1 MTSEHH
7 AQALFEA
14 EPLRVSDLVETDFP
28 PEPGIYMFTEGEAV
42 MWIGAAAQGIRQ
54 RVFKHQLLGGRRF
67 WLPIGANGKT
77 RQKMGC
83 NLIHWIAKERIGE
96 RLDMSKTDHQIKWRG
111 AVDRVFKMDLRWLIL
126 PAVGAERAAK
136 QRRKPKYGR

>member
-1 MTSEHH
+1 MTSDHY
-7 AQALFEA
+7 AQQLFRTTPSKA
-14 EPLRVSDLVETDFP
+14 GDLVEADFP
-28 PEPGIYMFTEGEAV
+28 TEPGIYMFTEGETV

-54 RVFKHQLLGGRRF
+54 RVFKHQLLAGRRS
-67 WLPIGANGKT
+67 WLPIGRNGRT

-83 NLIHWIAKERIGE
+83 NLVYWIAKEEIKE
-96 RLDMSKTDHQIKWRG
+96 RLDMSNQNHRIQWRK
-111 AVDRVFKMDLRWLIL
+111 AVGRVFEMDLRWLVL

>member
-1 MTSEHH
+1 
-7 AQALFEA
+7 
-14 EPLRVSDLVETDFP
+14 
-28 PEPGIYMFTEGEAV
+28 

-54 RVFKHQLLGGRRF
+54 RVFKHQLIGGRRF

-111 AVDRVFKMDLRWLIL
+111 AVDRVFEMDLRCLIL
-126 PAVGAERAAK
+126 PAVVPNGLQNRDESPNTVDSDRTVPVKGEEIQPTGFEVGVCRPHHA
-136 QRRKPKYGR
+136 